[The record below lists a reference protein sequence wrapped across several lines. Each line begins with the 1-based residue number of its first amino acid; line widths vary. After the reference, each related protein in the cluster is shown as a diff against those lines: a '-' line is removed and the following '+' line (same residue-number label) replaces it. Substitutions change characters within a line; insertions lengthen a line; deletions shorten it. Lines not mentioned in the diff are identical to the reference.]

1 MKINLSRVRTMN
13 STEWHVVA
21 MKLIYGFVNCTLR
34 KSKEDEEEE
43 EKEEEEE
50 EEARKILIKINV

>member
-1 MKINLSRVRTMN
+1 MN